1 MSEVAVGAVGFFLLL
16 VFMGMGLHVAVA
28 MFGISL
34 LGAVTYLGVPAAL
47 ELGTQFWGA
56 SNSFVLTAIPLYV
69 LLGELLV
76 RGGFTDRMYE
86 AISHWVGF
94 LPGGLLHTNIG
105 ASALFAAVSG
115 SSVATAAT
123 ISTMAMP
130 AFKARKFDP
139 RLVFGTIAAGATL
152 GILIPPS
159 INLIVYGALTGVSV
173 GKLYLA
179 GFIPGFALAGLFML
193 VTVIWCLRDPSVA
206 GSRDAL
212 PPMAV
217 RVKELR
223 HLFAPVLIVAMV
235 MGSIYLGWATP
246 TESAALG
253 VVTVLVLCVFGGRL
267 TVKMLNE
274 SLLATMS
281 TSAMIMLIMVSAFYL
296 TFVLGVMGMPQ
307 ALADYVKELGA
318 SQFELV
324 VALTV
329 FYLIL
334 GCFLEALPMIIGT
347 IPIVYPLVRSV
358 EIDPIW
364 FGIYLIIMCCIA
376 LITPPMGMVLYV
388 VQGIRREGSITTV
401 IAGVLPYLA
410 TMVLFV
416 ALLYLF
422 PGIATW
428 LPNLGPAS

>member
-1 MSEVAVGAVGFFLLL
+1 MSEVAVGGVGFFLLL
-16 VFMGMGLHVAVA
+16 AFMATGLHVAVA
-28 MFGISL
+28 MFGIAL
-34 LGAVTYLGVPAAL
+34 LGALCYLGVPAAL

-76 RGGFTDRMYE
+76 RGGFTDKMYE
-86 AISHWVGF
+86 SISYWVGF

-123 ISTMAMP
+123 ISTMAIP
-130 AFKARKFDP
+130 SFKTRRFDP

-193 VTVIWCLRDPSVA
+193 VTVLWCLKNPSAA
-206 GSRDAL
+206 GPKEVM
-212 PPMAV
+212 PPFSV
-217 RVKELR
+217 RVKALR
-223 HLFAPVLIVAMV
+223 HLFTPLLIVITV

-253 VVTVLVLCVFGGRL
+253 VVTVLVLCVLSRRL
-267 TVKMLNE
+267 TIKILND
-274 SLLATMS
+274 SLLATMG
-281 TSAMIMLIMVSAFYL
+281 TSAMIMLIMIAAFYL

-307 ALADYVKELGA
+307 ALADYVRELGA
-318 SQFELV
+318 SQGELV
-324 VALTV
+324 MALTI

-347 IPIVYPLVRSV
+347 IPIVYPLAQTVN
-358 EIDPIW
+358 IDPIW

-388 VQGIRREGSITTV
+388 VQGIRREGSISTV
-401 IAGVLPYLA
+401 IVGVLPYLLS
-410 TMVLFV
+410 MIVFV
-416 ALLYLF
+416 GMLYIF

-428 LPNLGPAS
+428 LPNLGV